1 MSKRTRGKVSIVD
14 YAAGNLFSVENA
26 CKTVGLHPVI
36 VNKPEDIIKAQ
47 ALILPGVGAFGE
59 AMENLHKLDLV
70 QPLRDFASSGK
81 PFMGI
86 CLGMQLLFSESEEF
100 GHHEGL
106 NLIEGTIRKF
116 PTISENLEK
125 VKVPQIG
132 WNQIFRPSELR
143 NRWDNSPLSQVVSG
157 EFMYFIH
164 SYYAS
169 PFNSDDILS
178 VTDYEGIKYCSAVIK
193 DNIFAT
199 QFHPEKSAKEGIKI
213 YQYWANIVEH
223 NQYL

>member
-1 MSKRTRGKVSIVD
+1 MPKKTRTNVSIVD
-14 YAAGNLFSVENA
+14 YEAGNLFSVEHA

-36 VNKPEDIIKAQ
+36 VNKPEDLIKAE
-47 ALILPGVGAFGE
+47 ALILPGVGAFE
-59 AMENLHKLDLV
+59 KAMENLHKLDLV
-70 QPLRDFASSGK
+70 QPLRDFVSSGR

-106 NLIEGTIRKF
+106 NLIEGTVIKF
-116 PTISENLEK
+116 PTISGTGGK

-132 WNQIFRPSELR
+132 WNQIFRPSGLG
-143 NRWDNSPLSQVVSG
+143 NSWNNSPLSQIING
-157 EFMYFIH
+157 DFMYFIH

-169 PFNSDDILS
+169 PSNVDDILS
-178 VTDYEGIKYCSAVIK
+178 VTDYDGIKYCSAVIK
-193 DNIFAT
+193 ENIFAT

-213 YQYWANIVEH
+213 YQYWADSVEH
-223 NQYL
+223 NKYL